1 MRRDDGVVGLVPMTS
16 LELIAE
22 VQKNGEMTQ
31 VQNLGA
37 GYASAD
43 SASKKA
49 PGAHPG
55 EKDRTWVMPENEWNV
70 GCCGRI
76 RKILGEQVLYN
87 EWSKWAQLF
96 AAYVVI
102 FEGVAM
108 VVWDINEN
116 SRLTG
121 VTDNNTMPWEYSYCG
136 YENLAPDAVVIPDC
150 CEPGGQRSPATTV
163 RLRHCLA
170 SCANFLLKKHRH
182 FRTRTECKSRTS
194 TSTAST
200 RWACRTSSS
209 ASSPSGSTPTVARPF
224 SAHFTPFRRRS
235 FAFFGF
241 LAPRRRGERAKNG
254 VKWAKSGGETAEKWL
269 SGVGDRSGCR
279 TSSLASSPSPST
291 SSSSPSNAPAGTK
304 FGLKID
310 HILGIFCDILGI
322 FEDTLGRA
330 PADAKW
336 PDKMKA
342 EGPPKILRA
351 LVNIVVAG
359 LLMLQPSPGKL
370 AGSCVS
376 AVALLSIGAVSTTG
390 LQTIFTLTW
399 NVMDE
404 YSHGVVLQVLR
415 GKADRSVMYTIEQ
428 NPVPLLSF
436 FRSLC
441 RKSDGK

>member
-1 MRRDDGVVGLVPMTS
+1 MELVKYKPSPGGLGDADWFNSPESQWWTVRRDDGVVGLVPMTS

-163 RLRHCLA
+163 TLRHFLDSCTNLLSQQACAISGRGRSA
-170 SCANFLLKKHRH
+170 SLERVHLLQARGGPAAHPHRPDHHRH
-182 FRTRTECKSRTS
+182 
-194 TSTAST
+194 
-200 RWACRTSSS
+200 
-209 ASSPSGSTPTVARPF
+209 
-224 SAHFTPFRRRS
+224 
-235 FAFFGF
+235 
-241 LAPRRRGERAKNG
+241 LRGLHR
-254 VKWAKSGGETAEKWL
+254 
-269 SGVGDRSGCR
+269 
-279 TSSLASSPSPST
+279 
-291 SSSSPSNAPAGTK
+291 
-304 FGLKID
+304 
-310 HILGIFCDILGI
+310 
-322 FEDTLGRA
+322 
-330 PADAKW
+330 
-336 PDKMKA
+336 
-342 EGPPKILRA
+342 LRA
-351 LVNIVVAG
+351 LPRVRN
-359 LLMLQPSPGKL
+359 L
-370 AGSCVS
+370 
-376 AVALLSIGAVSTTG
+376 
-390 LQTIFTLTW
+390 
-399 NVMDE
+399 D
-404 YSHGVVLQVLR
+404 
-415 GKADRSVMYTIEQ
+415 
-428 NPVPLLSF
+428 
-436 FRSLC
+436 
-441 RKSDGK
+441 

>member
-209 ASSPSGSTPTVARPF
+209 ASSPS
-224 SAHFTPFRRRS
+224 
-235 FAFFGF
+235 
-241 LAPRRRGERAKNG
+241 
-254 VKWAKSGGETAEKWL
+254 
-269 SGVGDRSGCR
+269 
-279 TSSLASSPSPST
+279 PST

>member
-1 MRRDDGVVGLVPMTS
+1 MELVKYKPSPGGLGDADWFNSPESQWWTVRRDDGVVGLVPMTS

-163 RLRHCLA
+163 RLRHFLA
-170 SCANFLLKKHRH
+170 SCANFLLNKHAPFQDEDGVQVSNEYIYCKHEVGLPHILIGLVTIAIYVVFIAFERS
-182 FRTRTECKSRTS
+182 RGYEIRTE
-194 TSTAST
+194 
-200 RWACRTSSS
+200 
-209 ASSPSGSTPTVARPF
+209 
-224 SAHFTPFRRRS
+224 
-235 FAFFGF
+235 
-241 LAPRRRGERAKNG
+241 N
-254 VKWAKSGGETAEKWL
+254 
-269 SGVGDRSGCR
+269 
-279 TSSLASSPSPST
+279 
-291 SSSSPSNAPAGTK
+291 
-304 FGLKID
+304 
-310 HILGIFCDILGI
+310 
-322 FEDTLGRA
+322 
-330 PADAKW
+330 
-336 PDKMKA
+336 
-342 EGPPKILRA
+342 
-351 LVNIVVAG
+351 
-359 LLMLQPSPGKL
+359 
-370 AGSCVS
+370 
-376 AVALLSIGAVSTTG
+376 
-390 LQTIFTLTW
+390 
-399 NVMDE
+399 
-404 YSHGVVLQVLR
+404 
-415 GKADRSVMYTIEQ
+415 
-428 NPVPLLSF
+428 
-436 FRSLC
+436 
-441 RKSDGK
+441 

>member
-1 MRRDDGVVGLVPMTS
+1 MVELVKYKPSPGGLGDADWFNSPESQWWTVRRDDGVVGLVPMTS

-163 RLRHCLA
+163 RLRHFLA

-209 ASSPSGSTPTVARPF
+209 ASSPS
-224 SAHFTPFRRRS
+224 
-235 FAFFGF
+235 
-241 LAPRRRGERAKNG
+241 
-254 VKWAKSGGETAEKWL
+254 
-269 SGVGDRSGCR
+269 
-279 TSSLASSPSPST
+279 PST
-291 SSSSPSNAPAGTK
+291 WSSSPSSAPAALRRTPS
-304 FGLKID
+304 
-310 HILGIFCDILGI
+310 
-322 FEDTLGRA
+322 GRT
-330 PADAKW
+330 
-336 PDKMKA
+336 
-342 EGPPKILRA
+342 R
-351 LVNIVVAG
+351 
-359 LLMLQPSPGKL
+359 
-370 AGSCVS
+370 
-376 AVALLSIGAVSTTG
+376 
-390 LQTIFTLTW
+390 
-399 NVMDE
+399 
-404 YSHGVVLQVLR
+404 
-415 GKADRSVMYTIEQ
+415 
-428 NPVPLLSF
+428 
-436 FRSLC
+436 
-441 RKSDGK
+441 